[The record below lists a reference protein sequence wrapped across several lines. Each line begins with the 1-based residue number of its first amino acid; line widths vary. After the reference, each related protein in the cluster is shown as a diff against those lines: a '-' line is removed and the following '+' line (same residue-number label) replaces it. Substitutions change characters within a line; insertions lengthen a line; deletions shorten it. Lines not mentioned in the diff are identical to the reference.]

1 VYAPTETVIS
11 RTKTDGLTVK
21 GCSTTLLMRT
31 LNVALLLVLVTGTVA
46 LGLARSAPVA
56 SQDDADVAAKIEN
69 AMRAAPSSVSAN
81 ATILDNALDDA
92 GAFVVLR
99 EGSNDRSCFPDF
111 PASPGNDPQCL
122 DQMWLDW
129 LYALFAGEEPNVT
142 VPGLAY
148 MLQGGSNP
156 SNTDPLA
163 TEPAE
168 GEEWV
173 SSPPHV
179 ILLLPE
185 ELDQTVFSTDHDSGE
200 PYVMWAGTPYEHIM
214 MPVAECEHEM

>member
-1 VYAPTETVIS
+1 MLL
-11 RTKTDGLTVK
+11 K
-21 GCSTTLLMRT
+21 STR
-31 LNVALLLVLVTGTVA
+31 NVALVLVLGIGTLA
-46 LGLARSAPVA
+46 SGLARSAPVA

-69 AMRAAPSSVSAN
+69 ARSAAPSSVSAN

-99 EGSNDRSCFPDF
+99 EGSNDWSCFPDF

-122 DQMWLDW
+122 DQTWLDW
-129 LYALFAGEEPNVT
+129 LYAFFAGEEPNVT

-148 MLQGGSNP
+148 MLQGGSDP

-163 TEPAE
+163 TEPAA

-179 ILLLPE
+179 MLLLPE

-200 PYVMWAGTPYEHIM
+200 PYIMWAGTPYEHIM
-214 MPVAECEHEM
+214 MPVAEGEHDE

>member
-1 VYAPTETVIS
+1 MML
-11 RTKTDGLTVK
+11 RKN
-21 GCSTTLLMRT
+21 MR
-31 LNVALLLVLVTGTVA
+31 NAALLVAVVIGTVA
-46 LGLARSAPVA
+46 FGLARSAPVA
-56 SQDDADVAAKIEN
+56 GQDDADVAAKIEN
-69 AMRAAPSSVSAN
+69 AMSAAPSSISGN
-81 ATILDNALDDA
+81 ATILDNEMDDA

-99 EGSNDRSCFPDF
+99 EGSNDWSCFPDF

-122 DQMWLDW
+122 DQTWLDW
-129 LYALFAGEEPNVT
+129 QYAYFAGEEPNVT

-148 MLQGGSNP
+148 MLQGGSDP

-163 TEPAE
+163 TEPAA

-179 ILLLPE
+179 MLLLPE
-185 ELDQTVFSTDHDSGE
+185 ELDQTVFSTEHDSGE

-214 MPVAECEHEM
+214 MPVAEGEHEM

>member
-1 VYAPTETVIS
+1 MLP
-11 RTKTDGLTVK
+11 K
-21 GCSTTLLMRT
+21 STR
-31 LNVALLLVLVTGTVA
+31 NVALLLVLGIGTLA
-46 LGLARSAPVA
+46 FGLTRSAPVS

-69 AMRAAPSSVSAN
+69 AMSAAPSAISEN

-99 EGSNDRSCFPDF
+99 EGSNDWSCFPDF

-122 DQMWLDW
+122 DQTWLDW
-129 LYALFAGEEPNVT
+129 LYAFFAGEEPNVT

-148 MLQGGSNP
+148 MLQGGSDP

-163 TEPAE
+163 TEPAA

-179 ILLLPE
+179 MLLLPE

-200 PYVMWAGTPYEHIM
+200 PYIMWAGTPYEHIM
-214 MPVAECEHEM
+214 MPVAEGEHEM

>member
-1 VYAPTETVIS
+1 MMLRKRTV
-11 RTKTDGLTVK
+11 
-21 GCSTTLLMRT
+21 
-31 LNVALLLVLVTGTVA
+31 NAALLLVVA
-46 LGLARSAPVA
+46 IGAVGFGLTRSAPVA

-69 AMRAAPSSVSAN
+69 AMSAAPSAISAN

-99 EGSNDRSCFPDF
+99 EGSNDWSCFPDF

-122 DQMWLDW
+122 DQTWLEW
-129 LYALFAGEEPNVT
+129 LYAFVAGDEPKVT

-148 MLQGGSNP
+148 MLQGGSDP

-163 TEPAE
+163 TEPAA

-173 SSPPHV
+173 SSLPHV
-179 ILLLPE
+179 MLLLPG
-185 ELDQTVFSTDHDSGE
+185 ELDQSLFSTDHHAGG
-200 PYVMWAGTPYEHIM
+200 PFIMWAGTPYEHIM
-214 MPVAECEHEM
+214 MPVAEMEHEA

>member
-1 VYAPTETVIS
+1 M
-11 RTKTDGLTVK
+11 
-21 GCSTTLLMRT
+21 LLKRT
-31 LNVALLLVLVTGTVA
+31 LNVALLLVLVTGIVA
-46 LGLARSAPVA
+46 LWLARSAPVA

-69 AMRAAPSSVSAN
+69 ARSAAPSSISAN

-99 EGSNDRSCFPDF
+99 EGSNDWSCFPDF

-122 DQMWLDW
+122 DQTWLDW
-129 LYALFAGEEPNVT
+129 LYAFFAGEEPNVT

-148 MLQGGSNP
+148 MLQGGSDP

-163 TEPAE
+163 TEPAA

-179 ILLLPE
+179 MLLLPN

-214 MPVAECEHEM
+214 MPVAEGEHQM

>member
-1 VYAPTETVIS
+1 MMLL
-11 RTKTDGLTVK
+11 KTT
-21 GCSTTLLMRT
+21 R
-31 LNVALLLVLVTGTVA
+31 NVALLVAVTGTLA
-46 LGLARSAPVA
+46 LGPAWSAPVA
-56 SQDDADVAAKIEN
+56 SQDDADAAAKIEN
-69 AMRAAPSSVSAN
+69 AMSAAPSSISAN

-99 EGSNDRSCFPDF
+99 EGSNDWSCFPDF

-122 DQMWLDW
+122 DQTWLDW
-129 LYALFAGEEPNVT
+129 QYAYFAGEEPNVT

-148 MLQGGSNP
+148 MLQGGSDP

-179 ILLLPE
+179 MLLLPE
-185 ELDQTVFSTDHDSGE
+185 ELDQTVFSTEHDSGE

-214 MPVAECEHEM
+214 MPVAEGEHEM